1 MNELIFLLHVCI
13 VIIFLL
19 FALKLG
25 KNYLLALAV
34 LQGILAN
41 IFVIKQITLFTKTVT
56 TVDVFIIGT
65 VFAQNL
71 IQEYFGKENALKTIK
86 ISFFSMIFFLVMS
99 KIHMLYTPSRVDFSN
114 EAFKIIFSSSTRI
127 FLSSIFVF
135 FICLKLDVY
144 IFGFLQKLFNEKK
157 LSLRIFI
164 SSLITQFI
172 DTVLFAFLA
181 LYMLVDKILD
191 VMVFSFLIKMFVVA
205 VSSFFINFS
214 KKIIKAKNVQV

>member
-144 IFGFLQKLFNEKK
+144 IFGFLQLLLF
-157 LSLRIFI
+157 
-164 SSLITQFI
+164 
-172 DTVLFAFLA
+172 
-181 LYMLVDKILD
+181 
-191 VMVFSFLIKMFVVA
+191 
-205 VSSFFINFS
+205 
-214 KKIIKAKNVQV
+214 